1 MKTLLVCQPH
11 TEADDVKGRD
21 LLILLLFY
29 DAKRSFGV
37 FF

>member
-21 LLILLLFY
+21 LLILLLFLRRQ
-29 DAKRSFGV
+29 AQFRSF
-37 FF
+37 F